1 MNSPRM
7 KHKSSL
13 SMQAASPNSK
23 IYALNTQIHHARQSN
38 NQLRQLVQEKQHVL
52 RRTKAKSD
60 ALRCNLNS
68 LHRETLRT
76 TSNHAKNT
84 KATSISSKQCVTL
97 QHKITK
103 TRAKTLTLTQATQHL
118 VSKIKQEEHASI
130 QLKRLSVGIRSD
142 LVKQMR
148 LLASKKQIL
157 SSLKHQSQGST
168 AKFNHKNDIVTH
180 KTKVIVDLLKDIE
193 RLSKDL

>member
-1 MNSPRM
+1 MNSPQM

-23 IYALNTQIHHARQSN
+23 IYALNTQIHNARQSN
-38 NQLRQLVQEKQHVL
+38 NRLRQLVQERKHVL
-52 RRTKAKSD
+52 QRTRAKSD

-84 KATSISSKQCVTL
+84 KATNISSKQCATL
-97 QHKITK
+97 QNKITK
-103 TRAKTLTLTQATQHL
+103 TRAKTQHVRNATQHL
-118 VSKIKQEEHASI
+118 ASKIKQEEQASI

-148 LLASKKQIL
+148 LLP
-157 SSLKHQSQGST
+157 
-168 AKFNHKNDIVTH
+168 AKNKYCPA
-180 KTKVIVDLLKDIE
+180 
-193 RLSKDL
+193 

>member
-97 QHKITK
+97 QHKSP
-103 TRAKTLTLTQATQHL
+103 RRGQN
-118 VSKIKQEEHASI
+118 
-130 QLKRLSVGIRSD
+130 LKRYARPRNSWSVKSSKKNTLPSNSNACLSVSE
-142 LVKQMR
+142 V
-148 LLASKKQIL
+148 IL
-157 SSLKHQSQGST
+157 SNKCVCWP
-168 AKFNHKNDIVTH
+168 AKNKYYPA
-180 KTKVIVDLLKDIE
+180 
-193 RLSKDL
+193 